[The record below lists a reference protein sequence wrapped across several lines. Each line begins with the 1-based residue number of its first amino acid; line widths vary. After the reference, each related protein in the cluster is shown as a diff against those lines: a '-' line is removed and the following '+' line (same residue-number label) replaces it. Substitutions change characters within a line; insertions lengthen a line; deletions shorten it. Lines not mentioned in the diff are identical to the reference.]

1 MHDGFVRIAAGTP
14 QVFLADTQ
22 KNARAIIEMMRAA
35 DARRAKLLVL
45 PEMCLTG
52 YSVGDLVLKDTLL
65 RGALNALEE
74 LCRASEALDV
84 VTVAGL
90 PLAVG
95 NRLFN
100 CAAVIHKGRV
110 LGAVPKTHLPN
121 YAEYYELRHFAPGPA
136 QAENIVLNGESV
148 PFGADLLFRCIN
160 MPEFCLG
167 IEICEDLWVPN
178 PPGVA
183 HALAGATVIAN
194 PSASN
199 ELVGKADYRRLLL
212 ESQSARLVCGYVYAD
227 AGQGE
232 SSMDSVFA
240 GHDLIYENGERLA
253 ESRWENGLIF
263 ADVDAAYLASE
274 RRRMNAFREAA
285 QPHREIPFALHMEAL
300 DLSRAVAPLPFV
312 PQNAAEREQ
321 RCEQI
326 LRIQAGGLAR
336 RMAHAHA
343 KCAVIGVSGGLD
355 STLALIVA
363 ARAARLAG
371 LGEGSVVAVTMP
383 CFGTTERTH
392 ANALKLAE
400 GLGAQLI
407 EVNIA
412 ESTLTHL
419 RDIGHSPDDHDVTYE
434 NAQARERTQVL
445 MDIANQRGGLVVGTG
460 DLSELALGWA
470 TYNGDHMSMYGVNAS
485 IPKTLIRHLVR
496 YVADA
501 AENPLLREALL
512 DVLDTPVSPELLPPV
527 DGVIAQRT
535 EDIVGPYELHDFM
548 LYHIVRRGESPKK
561 ALRLAKIAFAG
572 QYDDETILRWEKT
585 FLRRFFQQQFKRSCL
600 PDGPKVGSVSL
611 SPRADWRMPSDAFS
625 ALWDAD
631 LENGQA

>member
-1 MHDGFVRIAAGTP
+1 MQQRQA
-14 QVFLADTQ
+14 
-22 KNARAIIEMMRAA
+22 
-35 DARRAKLLVL
+35 
-45 PEMCLTG
+45 
-52 YSVGDLVLKDTLL
+52 
-65 RGALNALEE
+65 
-74 LCRASEALDV
+74 CRASEALDV

-263 ADVDAAYLASE
+263 ADVDVAYLASE

-285 QPHREIPFALHMEAL
+285 QPHREIPFALRMEAL
-300 DLSRAVAPLPFV
+300 ELVRAVAPLPFV

-321 RCEQI
+321 RCEEI

>member
-183 HALAGATVIAN
+183 HVLAGATVIAN

-321 RCEQI
+321 RCEEI

>member
-1 MHDGFVRIAAGTP
+1 MQDGFVRIAAGTP

-52 YSVGDLVLKDTLL
+52 YTVGDLVLKDTLL
-65 RGALNALEE
+65 RGARDALKE
-74 LCRASEALDV
+74 LCRASEALDI
-84 VTVAGL
+84 VTIAGL

-95 NRLFN
+95 NRLYN

-110 LGAVPKTHLPN
+110 LGMVPKTHLPN

-136 QAENIVLNGESV
+136 QAENIALNGESV
-148 PFGADLLFRCIN
+148 PFGADLLFRCVN

-263 ADVDAAYLASE
+263 ADVDVAYLASE
-274 RRRMNAFREAA
+274 RRRLNAFREAA
-285 QPHREIPFALHMEAL
+285 QPHREIPFALRMEAL
-300 DLSRAVAPLPFV
+300 ELVRAVAPLPFV

-321 RCEQI
+321 RCEEI

-371 LGEGSVVAVTMP
+371 LGEGGVVAVTMP

-496 YVADA
+496 YVADT
-501 AENPLLREALL
+501 AEHPLLREALL

-548 LYHIVRRGESPKK
+548 LYHIVRRGESPQK

-572 QYDDETILRWEKT
+572 QYDDETILKWEKT

-631 LENGQA
+631 LENCPQ

>member
-183 HALAGATVIAN
+183 HVLAGATVIAN

-321 RCEQI
+321 RCEEI

-419 RDIGHSPDDHDVTYE
+419 CDIGHSPDDHDATYE

>member
-1 MHDGFVRIAAGTP
+1 MQDGFVRIAAGTP

-52 YSVGDLVLKDTLL
+52 YTVGDLVLKDTLL
-65 RGALNALEE
+65 RGALDALKE
-74 LCRASEALDV
+74 LCRASEALDI
-84 VTVAGL
+84 VTIAGL

-95 NRLFN
+95 NRLYN

-110 LGAVPKTHLPN
+110 LGMVPKTHLPN

-136 QAENIVLNGESV
+136 QAENIALNGESV
-148 PFGADLLFRCIN
+148 PFGADLLFRCVN

-263 ADVDAAYLASE
+263 ADVDVAYLASE

-285 QPHREIPFALHMEAL
+285 QPHREIPFALRMEAL
-300 DLSRAVAPLPFV
+300 ELVRAVTPLPFV

-321 RCEQI
+321 RCEEI

-371 LGEGSVVAVTMP
+371 LGEGGVVAVTMP

-419 RDIGHSPDDHDVTYE
+419 RDIGHSPDNHDVTYE

-496 YVADA
+496 YVADT
-501 AENPLLREALL
+501 AEHPLLREALL

-548 LYHIVRRGESPKK
+548 LYHIVRRGESPQK

-572 QYDDETILRWEKT
+572 QYDDETILKWEKT

-631 LENGQA
+631 LENCPQ

>member
-1 MHDGFVRIAAGTP
+1 MQDGFVRIAAGTP

-52 YSVGDLVLKDTLL
+52 YTVGDLVLKDTLL
-65 RGALNALEE
+65 RGARDALKE
-74 LCRASEALDV
+74 LCRASEALDI
-84 VTVAGL
+84 VTIAGL

-95 NRLFN
+95 NRLYN

-110 LGAVPKTHLPN
+110 LGMVPKTHLPN

-136 QAENIVLNGESV
+136 QAENIALNGESV
-148 PFGADLLFRCIN
+148 PFGADLLFRCVN

-263 ADVDAAYLASE
+263 ADVDVAYLASE

-285 QPHREIPFALHMEAL
+285 QPHREIPFALRMEAL
-300 DLSRAVAPLPFV
+300 ELVRAVAPLPFV

-321 RCEQI
+321 RCEEI

-371 LGEGSVVAVTMP
+371 LGEGGVVAVTMP

-419 RDIGHSPDDHDVTYE
+419 RDIGPSPDDHDVTYE

-496 YVADA
+496 YVADT
-501 AENPLLREALL
+501 AEHPLLREALL

-548 LYHIVRRGESPKK
+548 LYHIVRRGESPQK

-572 QYDDETILRWEKT
+572 QYDDETILKWEKT

-631 LENGQA
+631 LENCPQ

>member
-1 MHDGFVRIAAGTP
+1 MQDGFVRIAAGTP

-52 YSVGDLVLKDTLL
+52 YTVGDLVLKDTLL
-65 RGALNALEE
+65 RGALDALKE
-74 LCRASEALDV
+74 LCRASEALDI
-84 VTVAGL
+84 VTIAGL

-95 NRLFN
+95 NRLYN

-110 LGAVPKTHLPN
+110 LGMVPKTHLPN

-136 QAENIVLNGESV
+136 QAENIALNGESV
-148 PFGADLLFRCIN
+148 PFGADLLFRCVN

-263 ADVDAAYLASE
+263 ADVDVAYLASE

-285 QPHREIPFALHMEAL
+285 QPHREIPFALRMEAL
-300 DLSRAVAPLPFV
+300 ELVRAVAPLPFV

-321 RCEQI
+321 RCEEI

-371 LGEGSVVAVTMP
+371 LGEGGVVAVTMP
-383 CFGTTERTH
+383 FGTTKRTRS
-392 ANALKLAE
+392 NAEILARS
-400 GLGAQLI
+400 LGMDFR
-407 EVNIA
+407 EVPIA
-412 ESTLTHL
+412 DAVRVHF
-419 RDIGHSPDDHDVTYE
+419 RDIGQDERVHDVTYE
-434 NAQARERTQVL
+434 NGQARERTQVL
-445 MDIANQRGGLVVGTG
+445 MDVANKEGGIVIGTG

-470 TYNGDHMSMYGVNAS
+470 TYNGDHMSMYGVNCS
-485 IPKTLIRHLVR
+485 IPKTLIRYLVR
-496 YVADA
+496 YEADHA
-501 AENPLLREALL
+501 GDEELRDVLL
-512 DVLDTPVSPELLPPV
+512 DILDTPVSPELLPPV
-527 DGVIAQRT
+527 DGDISQKT
-535 EDIVGPYELHDFM
+535 EDLVGPYELHDFF
-548 LYHIVRRGESPKK
+548 LYYLLRRACPPKK
-561 ALRLAKIAFAG
+561 VLRLAVHALG
-572 QYDDETILRWEKT
+572 DRYDEATILSWLRV
-585 FLRRFFQQQFKRSCL
+585 FCRRFFSQQFKRSCL
-600 PDGPKVGSVSL
+600 PDGPKVGSVTL
-611 SPRADWRMPSDAFS
+611 SPRGDLRMPSDAS
-625 ALWDAD
+625 GALWQND
-631 LENGQA
+631 LP

>member
-1 MHDGFVRIAAGTP
+1 MQDGFVRIAAGTP

-52 YSVGDLVLKDTLL
+52 YTVGDLVLKDTLL
-65 RGALNALEE
+65 RGARDALKE
-74 LCRASEALDV
+74 LCRASEALDI
-84 VTVAGL
+84 VTIAGL

-95 NRLFN
+95 NRLYN

-110 LGAVPKTHLPN
+110 LGMVPKTHLPN

-136 QAENIVLNGESV
+136 QAENIALNGESV
-148 PFGADLLFRCIN
+148 PFGADLLFRCVN

-263 ADVDAAYLASE
+263 ADVDVAYLASE

-285 QPHREIPFALHMEAL
+285 QPHREIPFALRMEAL
-300 DLSRAVAPLPFV
+300 ELVRAVAPLPFV

-321 RCEQI
+321 RCEEI

-371 LGEGSVVAVTMP
+371 LGEGGVVAVTMP

-419 RDIGHSPDDHDVTYE
+419 RDIGHSPDNHDVTYE

-496 YVADA
+496 YVADT
-501 AENPLLREALL
+501 AEHPLLREALL

-548 LYHIVRRGESPKK
+548 LYHIVRRGESPQK

-572 QYDDETILRWEKT
+572 QYDDETILKWEKT

-631 LENGQA
+631 LENCPQ

>member
-1 MHDGFVRIAAGTP
+1 MQDGFVRIAAGTP

-52 YSVGDLVLKDTLL
+52 YTVGDLVLKDTLL
-65 RGALNALEE
+65 RGARDALKE
-74 LCRASEALDV
+74 LCRASEALDI
-84 VTVAGL
+84 VTIAGL

-95 NRLFN
+95 NRLYN

-110 LGAVPKTHLPN
+110 LGMVPKTHLPN

-136 QAENIVLNGESV
+136 QAENIALNGESV
-148 PFGADLLFRCIN
+148 PFGADLLFRCVN

-263 ADVDAAYLASE
+263 ADVDVAYLASE
-274 RRRMNAFREAA
+274 RRRLNAFREAA
-285 QPHREIPFALHMEAL
+285 QPHREIPFALRMEAL
-300 DLSRAVAPLPFV
+300 ELVRAVAPLPFV

-321 RCEQI
+321 RCEEI

-371 LGEGSVVAVTMP
+371 LGEGGVVAVTMP

-496 YVADA
+496 YVADT
-501 AENPLLREALL
+501 AEHPLLREALL

-548 LYHIVRRGESPKK
+548 LYHIVRRGESPQK

-572 QYDDETILRWEKT
+572 QYDDEAILKWEKT

-631 LENGQA
+631 LENCPQ

>member
-321 RCEQI
+321 RCEEI

-561 ALRLAKIAFAG
+561 ALRLAKITFAG

>member
-1 MHDGFVRIAAGTP
+1 MQDGFVRIAAGTP

-74 LCRASEALDV
+74 LCQASEALDV

-285 QPHREIPFALHMEAL
+285 QPHREIPFALRMEAL
-300 DLSRAVAPLPFV
+300 ELVRAVAPLPFV

-321 RCEQI
+321 RCEEI

-371 LGEGSVVAVTMP
+371 LGEGGVVAVTMP

-496 YVADA
+496 YVADT
-501 AENPLLREALL
+501 AEHPLLREALL

-548 LYHIVRRGESPKK
+548 LYHIVRRGESPQK

-572 QYDDETILRWEKT
+572 QYDDATILKWEKT

>member
-321 RCEQI
+321 RCEEI